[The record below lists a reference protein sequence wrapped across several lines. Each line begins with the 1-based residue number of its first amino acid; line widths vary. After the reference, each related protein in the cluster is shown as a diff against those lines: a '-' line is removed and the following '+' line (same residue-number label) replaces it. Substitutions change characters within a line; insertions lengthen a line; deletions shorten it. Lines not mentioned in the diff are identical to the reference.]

1 LHQTGWVKI
10 GAMLANER
18 CDRFGKARGG
28 RTHDLDRKLA
38 RKLQQFGRGHGGH
51 RPAGCASLQA
61 LMIAVVAVVAGALG
75 SIGPGHGMVTG
86 ALAKGALAK
95 GVLAKGAAPPRVAPA
110 FAAW

>member
-1 LHQTGWVKI
+1 
-10 GAMLANER
+10 
-18 CDRFGKARGG
+18 
-28 RTHDLDRKLA
+28 
-38 RKLQQFGRGHGGH
+38 
-51 RPAGCASLQA
+51 
-61 LMIAVVAVVAGALG
+61 MIAVVAGALG